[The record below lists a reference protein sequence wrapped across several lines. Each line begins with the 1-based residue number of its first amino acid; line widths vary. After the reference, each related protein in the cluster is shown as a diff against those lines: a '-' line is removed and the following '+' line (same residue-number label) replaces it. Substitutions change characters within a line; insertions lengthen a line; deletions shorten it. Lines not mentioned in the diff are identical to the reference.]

1 MKKIKSTLFT
11 IAAATV
17 AVFGMS
23 ACGDTSEPGDTSV
36 QQGEF
41 YEDQGGMVV
50 EDGEEQERTRRG
62 DTTQEAGERYY
73 NDSDHDSHKANDGKA
88 LGDGAYDG
96 KGNGVERDEI
106 DGQ

>member
-1 MKKIKSTLFT
+1 MAV
-11 IAAATV
+11 AAI

-23 ACGDTSEPGDTSV
+23 ACGDTSGPGDTSV

-50 EDGEEQERTRRG
+50 EDDEQEQTRRG

-73 NDSDHDSHKANDGKA
+73 DKSDHDSHKANEGKA

-96 KGNGVERDEI
+96 KGDGVERDEV
-106 DGQ
+106 DNQ